1 MEKCLKTLR
10 FLNRHR
16 DSILPLWKSKII
28 TLRTKVSD
36 ISTRRGDWYLR
47 IRWRDFTEVDLL
59 EWTLVREELFSE
71 FPSGI
76 EFWILSVVERS
87 FERRRRSLKGKL
99 FNLYSAYS
107 GGFLLRMKPGL
118 VMSERELRGNY
129 LFPGKSSLVK
139 KLSVE
144 TFKEPFNFILKV
156 PFSQWTRYKTSFL
169 PKPRFIGGIAK
180 SLDPK
185 SVFRLIKVKKRKPKK
200 PVRPRGYRDKGN
212 LASQDS
218 VARRK
223 ASEEA
228 EKIRMFLWKVQRRYA
243 YNQRRFTDP
252 VKARRQTLRE
262 VKKILN
268 MHPKTTLVAV
278 EQHLRNLRG
287 RLRG

>member
-1 MEKCLKTLR
+1 MSK
-10 FLNRHR
+10 FLNQTEKKFPDQHKDRKLLDDAVYR
-16 DSILPLWKSKII
+16 RLVQKNYL
-28 TLRTKVSD
+28 TLSCQIFPRQAENLLHQIASLY
-36 ISTRRGDWYLR
+36 SPGQQNFEELR
-47 IRWRDFTEVDLL
+47 NRPMRKKNDLL
-59 EWTLVREELFSE
+59 KVKMTLDYFHAKKPELGEIAKF
-71 FPSGI
+71 
-76 EFWILSVVERS
+76 
-87 FERRRRSLKGKL
+87 
-99 FNLYSAYS
+99 Y
-107 GGFLLRMKPGL
+107 FLLLEEEYQK
-118 VMSERELRGNY
+118 E
-129 LFPGKSSLVK
+129 VK
-139 KLSVE
+139 KNR
-144 TFKEPFNFILKV
+144 FKEPFNFILKV

-185 SVFRLIKVKKRKPKK
+185 SVFRLIKVKKRRPKK

-228 EKIRMFLWKVQRRYA
+228 EKIRMFLWQVQRRYA

-287 RLRG
+287 KLRG